1 MGLRVAAQDG
11 SDPFAAMDMMLSR
24 QMDFMDAQM
33 RQMDRD
39 MSSMLAQAR
48 QAEEQAQAQA
58 DALRYERVND
68 SIRIRRSEEQGVG
81 SYRYYESI
89 SISSGPGYYVSMQQQ
104 PVPTTG
110 VSPLVFVA
118 AMLAGAYAVLA
129 AAFAK
134 NFNLTIYSPKYRPW
148 MSLGWPFLLPFN
160 KSFRTQFLAAI
171 KGQRPPLPGK
181 EDQQQQQQER
191 GDL

>member
-1 MGLRVAAQDG
+1 
-11 SDPFAAMDMMLSR
+11 ML
-24 QMDFMDAQM
+24 AHV
-33 RQMDRD
+33 QMDRD
-39 MSSMLAQAR
+39 MSSMMGQAR
-48 QAEEQAQAQA
+48 QAEAQARAQA
-58 DALRYERVND
+58 DALWYDVNND
-68 SIRIRRSEEQGVG
+68 GIRIRRGEEQGMG

-89 SISSGPGYYVSMQQQ
+89 SISSGPGHYVSMQQQ

-148 MSLGWPFLLPFN
+148 MSLAWPFILPFN

-171 KGQRPPLPGK
+171 KGQRPPLPGR
-181 EDQQQQQQER
+181 EDQQEQQQQQQQ